1 MKIINKLI
9 NNKYRKFGSN
19 VKKIIKLINVANIAD
34 RDEYLKISA
43 EINQVI
49 KYIKQKKVL
58 YASRMPISVEIPL
71 PPLNFNQIGNK
82 WPNVILIIAN
92 PTKFSLICNTIFK
105 GM

>member
-9 NNKYRKFGSN
+9 IDKYRKFGSKCK
-19 VKKIIKLINVANIAD
+19 KKIIKLINVANIAD

-58 YASRMPISVEIPL
+58 C
-71 PPLNFNQIGNK
+71 Q
-82 WPNVILIIAN
+82 
-92 PTKFSLICNTIFK
+92 
-105 GM
+105 

>member
-34 RDEYLKISA
+34 RDEYLKISV

-49 KYIKQKKVL
+49 KYIKQKIVL
-58 YASRMPISVEIPL
+58 YASKIPIRVEIPL

>member
-49 KYIKQKKVL
+49 KYIKQKIVL
-58 YASRMPISVEIPL
+58 YASKIPIRVEIPL
-71 PPLNFNQIGNK
+71 PPLKSAKIVQICPTMENIPPITINK
-82 WPNVILIIAN
+82 VGSKTLD
-92 PTKFSLICNTIFK
+92 
-105 GM
+105 